1 MNKKYIT
8 NASIW
13 IGGIEYA
20 AGSEIY
26 LNDKQAKYIRHALDT
41 PEEAAAKT
49 VTAPD
54 VLPEEAVVAGD
65 PDLSLGVDEVRPL
78 KRRRDQ

>member
-8 NASIW
+8 NTSIW
-13 IGGIEYA
+13 IGGIEHL
-20 AGSEIY
+20 AGTEVS

-41 PEEAAAKT
+41 PEEAAAKS
-49 VTAPD
+49 APAD
-54 VLPEEAVVAGD
+54 VAQADVEVARD